1 MSQSLVKQL
10 KWKIVIISFELEL
23 GILMGGWGMVT
34 NWKLIMITII
44 NMMILTLMEVSN
56 CIFIVNNGNYHYH
69 STSSI

>member
-56 CIFIVNNGNYHYH
+56 CIFIVNNGNYHYY
-69 STSSI
+69 STSI